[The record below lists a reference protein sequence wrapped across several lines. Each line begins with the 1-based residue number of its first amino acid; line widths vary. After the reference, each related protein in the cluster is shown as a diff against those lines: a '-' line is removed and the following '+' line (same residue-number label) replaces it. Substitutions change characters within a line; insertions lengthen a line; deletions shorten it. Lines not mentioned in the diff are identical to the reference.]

1 MFLLVDKLGTSSS
14 LPPAEHL
21 LNLLNVCYR
30 EDSVSQLLTRTL
42 PQANSPGTAIPEFSH
57 ALDRLTESAGSLSS
71 PFFSS
76 VVYSAS
82 QRIELGRGVEGV
94 GSEGGREPLP
104 DKDLE
109 IVLRVSC
116 VNQSI
121 HQPINHWITD
131 VIFSHSIFSRMHLIQ
146 RQLHPQSKNHHRV
159 QTSPVTMLLWCG
171 G

>member
-1 MFLLVDKLGTSSS
+1 MFLLVSKLGMTSSP
-14 LPPAEHL
+14 PPAEHL
-21 LNLLNVCYR
+21 LSLLNVCYR

-42 PQANSPGTAIPEFSH
+42 PQTNTPGTATPEFSH
-57 ALDRLTESAGSLSS
+57 ALDRLTEPAGSLSS

-109 IVLRVSC
+109 TVLKVRVN
-116 VNQSI
+116 VSI
-121 HQPINHWITD
+121 
-131 VIFSHSIFSRMHLIQ
+131 
-146 RQLHPQSKNHHRV
+146 
-159 QTSPVTMLLWCG
+159 
-171 G
+171 

>member
-1 MFLLVDKLGTSSS
+1 MGSS

-109 IVLRVSC
+109 MVLRVRVS
-116 VNQSI
+116 V
-121 HQPINHWITD
+121 
-131 VIFSHSIFSRMHLIQ
+131 FSSVSQGSLTLAIDLISL
-146 RQLHPQSKNHHRV
+146 RNCD
-159 QTSPVTMLLWCG
+159 LLIS
-171 G
+171 